1 LGHWTGEKNAE
12 LYQSFIDL
20 FSCPL
25 CRHQPLTINEAYF
38 DDSNNAVYSL
48 YCKKCTGI
56 IEYFVG
62 DPNENIKTT
71 RKMLSNARRLAL
83 KSLNPIKDV
92 RKKYD

>member
-1 LGHWTGEKNAE
+1 MDHWTGEKNAE

-38 DDSNNAVYSL
+38 DASNFAVFTL
-48 YCKKCTGI
+48 TCKKCRGI

-62 DPNENIKTT
+62 DSNENIETT
-71 RKMLSNARRLAL
+71 KKMLLNARILAL
-83 KSLNPIKDV
+83 ESLTPIIDV
-92 RKKYD
+92 RKKS